1 MSDQI
6 THDDWD
12 KIYAEIMGGDT
23 MDVRGYGSCMTHEE
37 AQRLTC
43 IQLGITEEYAIER
56 VFIQQEKKKKM
67 WSLPEERKPCEE
79 NAGLKDENAQLQE
92 IIKRL
97 SCRITDLKYE
107 LSVVRREDLRPGRL
121 LNIQSGVI
129 TELRDK
135 IARLQEE
142 NTRLQE
148 EYVILKEVFP
158 CNREPHQETQTDPS
172 SSCISVLTLIG
183 QNDQGDRDA
192 EMSPQDST
200 SQADGPPSEMDGS
213 SPNIFGNWKKR
224 LYPRPHFYKKKYK
237 NIYYIMY
244 IFNNEIISKN
254 SESTIENHLT
264 TIVWY
269 IIFLAIIPHIIKK
282 FYGFNTLRFY
292 FPMIDLFANSFSA
305 SGGYNSIFKDLYS
318 LSPNNIISFLSTN
331 FINLIALMGVSW
343 NGILYA
349 FHHKNIWIG
358 VSITLLMY
366 IITYLAPTQMIP
378 YVITK
383 VQNKIDTYKP
393 INIDIKLYNKTIHL
407 EDYLAGIVLIFF
419 LVLIEF
425 IAISLY
431 INFAKTL

>member
-1 MSDQI
+1 
-6 THDDWD
+6 
-12 KIYAEIMGGDT
+12 
-23 MDVRGYGSCMTHEE
+23 
-37 AQRLTC
+37 
-43 IQLGITEEYAIER
+43 
-56 VFIQQEKKKKM
+56 
-67 WSLPEERKPCEE
+67 
-79 NAGLKDENAQLQE
+79 
-92 IIKRL
+92 
-97 SCRITDLKYE
+97 
-107 LSVVRREDLRPGRL
+107 
-121 LNIQSGVI
+121 
-129 TELRDK
+129 
-135 IARLQEE
+135 
-142 NTRLQE
+142 
-148 EYVILKEVFP
+148 
-158 CNREPHQETQTDPS
+158 
-172 SSCISVLTLIG
+172 
-183 QNDQGDRDA
+183 
-192 EMSPQDST
+192 
-200 SQADGPPSEMDGS
+200 
-213 SPNIFGNWKKR
+213 
-224 LYPRPHFYKKKYK
+224 
-237 NIYYIMY
+237 MY

-254 SESTIENHLT
+254 SESTVENHLT

-269 IIFLAIIPHIIKK
+269 IIFLAIIPYIIKK

-343 NGILYA
+343 NGILHA

-425 IAISLY
+425 ISISLY